1 MCCYAVQDKV
11 WVTGPGAEPWE
22 VHTVTGD
29 ARADLEGA
37 TATELSQV
45 SGDGSCCTTSTTTD
59 HPTEPAAACC

>member
-1 MCCYAVQDKV
+1 V

-45 SGDGSCCTTSTTTD
+45 SGDGSCCTTTD